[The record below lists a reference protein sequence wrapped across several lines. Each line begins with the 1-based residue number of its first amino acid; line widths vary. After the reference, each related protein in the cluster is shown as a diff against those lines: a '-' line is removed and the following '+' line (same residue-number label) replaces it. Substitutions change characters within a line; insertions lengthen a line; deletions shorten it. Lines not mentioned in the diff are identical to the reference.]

1 MYTLSIDIGKHN
13 LGYALLNKV
22 DDNIEFGLI
31 DIDSNLKHKNSFIVE
46 RAGVIYEFVR
56 GMFDKYSI
64 DSVIIEKQMRVNVV
78 ATEIMN
84 LFVGI
89 LYPYCQNIILFQPK
103 HKFTRMHISYTTKYK
118 AHKRLSIDLMRKV
131 IEKYYPSMLEQFD
144 KLEKKDDVADSLFM
158 ILVQNKKYD
167 MIRAVMGKE
176 ATQPE
181 ENKDAEQQEPEQT
194 NEEETPEQKLTL
206 FVFIRYIS

>member
-46 RAGVIYEFVR
+46 SAGVIYEFVR

-176 ATQPE
+176 ATQQEQPE
-181 ENKDAEQQEPEQT
+181 EKTEQDKDAEQQPEKIK
-194 NEEETPEQKLTL
+194 EQK
-206 FVFIRYIS
+206 

>member
-46 RAGVIYEFVR
+46 RTGVIYEFVR

-103 HKFTRMHISYTTKYK
+103 HKFTRMNISYTTKYK

-167 MIRAVMGKE
+167 MIRAVMEQKE
-176 ATQPE
+176 LPQ
-181 ENKDAEQQEPEQT
+181 ENKDAEQQPK
-194 NEEETPEQKLTL
+194 ETPEQK
-206 FVFIRYIS
+206 

>member
-181 ENKDAEQQEPEQT
+181 QQQENKDAEQQEPEQT
-194 NEEETPEQKLTL
+194 NEEENPEQK
-206 FVFIRYIS
+206 